1 MEKQTLIN
9 YGWIIIVT
17 LIAAVFIVLATPLA
31 EYIGTAIT
39 NFGGALLDVAD
50 GVEYENAQDNME
62 DLFEEDVRVPLN

>member
-31 EYIGTAIT
+31 EYVGTAIT